1 MRLRH
6 RIAAL
11 VAGLGFASTGF
22 AAPPKSEKN
31 DPPVI
36 KAPKV
41 EKPQPKFEPKPL
53 PAPKFEPKP
62 LPLPKFEP
70 KPLPKPLPPVVAKPE
85 VKLPP
90 VVLPKPDPKP
100 VVKQPAPVA
109 KPAVGIKLPAGKKFD
124 QAELVK
130 LKPPVDL
137 TKTKPEV
144 VLASKPP
151 KDFKVKPIALDQ
163 IQVPQNAVKVAK
175 LNVGVVNSKQAFVL
189 NQNAYVGNGYHT
201 KYGVKTAFGFAYPGQ
216 FHSHWHHCVWDPCF
230 KCHYYYCPSVACYYY
245 WNPVDV
251 CYYPC
256 HWFVDYGTC
265 YYPWWINGGFGGYGY
280 FVVACLSIFVKW

>member
-1 MRLRH
+1 MRMHLRH
-6 RIAAL
+6 RLAAL
-11 VAGLGFASTGF
+11 VAGLGFVTGAV
-22 AAPPKSEKN
+22 AAPPKPAKDKD

-41 EKPQPKFEPKPL
+41 EPKPLPLPKLEPKPL
-53 PAPKFEPKP
+53 PKPEPKP
-62 LPLPKFEP
+62 LPLPKLEP
-70 KPLPKPLPPVVAKPE
+70 KP
-85 VKLPP
+85 LPP
-90 VVLPKPDPKP
+90 VVLPKPEPKP
-100 VVKQPAPVA
+100 LPPVALPKPLPPVAVPKPAPEI
-109 KPAVGIKLPAGKKFD
+109 KPAVGLKLPPKFD
-124 QAELVK
+124 KAEVAK
-130 LKPPVDL
+130 IKPPVDL

-151 KDFKVKPIALDQ
+151 KDFKAKPIALDQ

-175 LNVGVVNSKQAFVL
+175 LNAGAVTANQAFVL

-216 FHSHWHHCVWDPCF
+216 YHSHWHHCVWDPWF
-230 KCHYYYCPSVACYYY
+230 KCHYYYCPSIGCYYY

-256 HWFVDYGTC
+256 HWFVDYGPY
-265 YYPWWINGGFGGYGY
+265 YYPWWIGNGFGYYGPSLS
-280 FVVACLSIFVKW
+280 FVIKW